1 MKYIPKK
8 PKYITPEEAE
18 EYINVDDDV
27 LGYPAEYF
35 TRVQCLEEGWEKWD
49 DVFYYTNRKKHP
61 LVRTGEGKYW
71 IYVLSNTSMPDMV
84 KIGHT
89 KLTPE
94 ERARQISSTTGVPTP
109 FVIEFA
115 FKCHEGE
122 FLENEIHKS
131 LDMYRVS
138 NNREFFKLPINEAI
152 DIVKQIGQKYI

>member
-1 MKYIPKK
+1 M
-8 PKYITPEEAE
+8 KYITPEEAK

-35 TRVQCLEEGWEKWD
+35 TRVQCVEEGWE
-49 DVFYYTNRKKHP
+49 DVIYYTSRKTHP
-61 LVRTGEGKYW
+61 LTRIGEGRYW
-71 IYVLSNTSMPDMV
+71 IYILSNISIPNMV
-84 KIGHT
+84 KIGYT

-94 ERARQISSTTGVPTP
+94 ERAKQISSTTGVPTP
-109 FVIEFA
+109 FEIEFA

-138 NNREFFKLPINEAI
+138 NNREFFKMPINEAI